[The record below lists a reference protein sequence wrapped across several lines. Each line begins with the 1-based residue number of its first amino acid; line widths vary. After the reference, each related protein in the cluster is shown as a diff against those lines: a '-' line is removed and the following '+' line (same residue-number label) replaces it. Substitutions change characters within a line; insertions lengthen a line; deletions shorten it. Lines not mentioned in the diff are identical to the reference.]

1 MQCILQLSSLP
12 SKAEQGT
19 LITQG
24 SSGQIFTG
32 DLKKKW
38 KFLSREGIW
47 ESPKP
52 SCINFAVD
60 EGVKLACVYQQGS
73 DPFKSF
79 ASSPL
84 VKFVVPVGRGWL

>member
-1 MQCILQLSSLP
+1 MCFLP
-12 SKAEQGT
+12 GEAEQGT
-19 LITQG
+19 LIAQG
-24 SSGQIFTG
+24 ASGQIFTG
-32 DLKKKW
+32 NKKK
-38 KFLSREGIW
+38 KGNSFPVK
-47 ESPKP
+47 ESGSPPKP

-84 VKFVVPVGRGWL
+84 VKFLVPVGRGWL